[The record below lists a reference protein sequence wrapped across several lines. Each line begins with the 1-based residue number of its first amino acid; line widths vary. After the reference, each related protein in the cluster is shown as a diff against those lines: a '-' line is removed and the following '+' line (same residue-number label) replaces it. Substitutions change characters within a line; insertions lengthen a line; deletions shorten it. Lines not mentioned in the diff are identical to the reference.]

1 MSALHPRLSLNQAG
15 FLAEPTAQF
24 IQFAREIGAA
34 HVCIANPLAF
44 GPPAFGPATI
54 DEVEEVLAP
63 GGVQVSTLMQPF
75 ARYPDIERDAG
86 GAAEAMN
93 RAIEAAGRLGAKDI
107 YLISG
112 GRGGLDWEAA
122 AQRMAE
128 LIAPCVTLAAQHGI
142 ALSVETSNLLNA
154 DIHIAH
160 TLDDT
165 VLLAETAGIGVT
177 LDIGAIWVESGLKA
191 KFACAAP
198 LIRLVQVSDH
208 VPGDRATPFKS
219 VPGDGAIP
227 NERLLGD
234 LLAMGYTGLFDLEL
248 VGARIEAEGH
258 RAAFTRGA
266 QILSDLLYKLG
277 A

>member
-1 MSALHPRLSLNQAG
+1 MSKLHPRLSLNQAG
-15 FLAEPTAQF
+15 FMAEPTAAF
-24 IQFAREIGAA
+24 IHFAREIGAA
-34 HVCIANPLAF
+34 HVCIANPYAF
-44 GPPAFGPATI
+44 GPSTI
-54 DEVEEVLAP
+54 DEVEAALAP

-75 ARYPDIERDAG
+75 ARYPDIGHDTG

-93 RAIEAAGRLGAKDI
+93 RAIEAAVRLGAQDI

-112 GRGGLDWEAA
+112 GRGGLGWEAA
-122 AQRMAE
+122 AARMAE
-128 LIAPCVTLAAQHGI
+128 LIAPCVALAKQHGI

-165 VLLAETAGIGVT
+165 ILLAETAGIGVT
-177 LDIGAIWVESGLKA
+177 LDIGAVWVESGLKA
-191 KFACAAP
+191 KFARAAP
-198 LIRLVQVSDH
+198 LTRLVQVSDH

-227 NERLLGD
+227 NDRLLGD
-234 LLAMGYTGLFDLEL
+234 LLAMGYAGLFDLEL

-266 QILSDLLYKLG
+266 RVLSDLLYKLG